1 MEYCSC
7 YSLASY
13 IQNGYRLSEEELREV
28 VSCILLGLK
37 WLHNEF
43 NSHGVRSL
51 WVLSHYRVSVR
62 TAFISLGMMW

>member
-1 MEYCSC
+1 MECCSIC
-7 YSLASY
+7 SFATF
-13 IQNGYRLSEEELREV
+13 IQNHHLLNEEELREV

-51 WVLSHYRVSVR
+51 
-62 TAFISLGMMW
+62 

>member
-1 MEYCSC
+1 MECCSIC
-7 YSLASY
+7 SFATF
-13 IQNGYRLSEEELREV
+13 IQNHHLFNEEELREV

-51 WVLSHYRVSVR
+51 
-62 TAFISLGMMW
+62 